1 MIFSFEILI
10 YDEKNRTADSIA
22 ISIICDI
29 GRTGV
34 VVKEKEDGMY
44 ASVTIEGESFIKSA
58 FDIIDDIN
66 TVDGLTC
73 VMVNSLDDN

>member
-1 MIFSFEILI
+1 MIFSFELLI
-10 YDEKNRTADSIA
+10 YDEKKRTADNVA
-22 ISIICDI
+22 ISIICDV

-44 ASVTIEGESFIKSA
+44 AWVTIEGESFIKSA